1 MANTKSKKR
10 ATKADRG
17 DVITQRELRAFFR
30 LDEVI
35 ACMATGIYRRV
46 KAGATVQRGPLTL
59 DTEHIGDHDQTE
71 NGASNVVSGRIEVNM
86 PSTIRGVVTD
96 RDVPELR
103 AWSRKRERAAKQG
116 AVRRTEKAGARQ

>member
-1 MANTKSKKR
+1 MVNTKSKKK

-30 LDEVI
+30 LDEVL
-35 ACMATGIYRRV
+35 ACMAASVYRRV
-46 KAGATVQRGPLTL
+46 KAGAAVQRGPLTL
-59 DTEHIGDHDQTE
+59 DTEHIGDHDQAE

-86 PSTIRGVVTD
+86 PSTIRGAVTD

-103 AWSRKRERAAKQG
+103 AFFRKRDREAKQG
-116 AVRRTEKAGARQ
+116 AMRRTEKAVRQ